1 MAVNPQL
8 MRVDYAG
15 QLGQLG
21 QTIGQG
27 IQGYKRGQTQEL
39 AGKAMM
45 GDPSAMEGL
54 MMRDPAMAAQVQ
66 DRLSAQQAAQ
76 QQQEQ
81 AILGKLAEEK
91 RDLFERLGG
100 AETPEDFVANAT
112 RAVQVGMYPTIAS
125 TMGKEDQFDAED
137 YGIAKTFHQL
147 SLDPEKKTG
156 LIRDM
161 DAMGLDPATPEGQE
175 FIRDY
180 YEKSG
185 GTNISVNTGT
195 AGATDEFDRA
205 FGDSGEGRRLAI
217 QARSLSRKEEIPP
230 QEAIERVALQKD
242 VTQSERTAD
251 TYYQR
256 MVSASGDLNAME
268 NEGYSP
274 SAGDTILSNVPGGNF
289 LVGDKYHLYKTNAKE
304 WIRAKL
310 RKESGAAIPPEE
322 ERQEYETYFYMPG
335 DSPETIKLKQRRRAE
350 AERALGGERSRL
362 GGDEEQEGGGA
373 TPEAATPQRMRYN
386 PETGELE
393 PAK

>member
-289 LVGDKYHLYKTNAKE
+289 LVGA
-304 WIRAKL
+304 
-310 RKESGAAIPPEE
+310 
-322 ERQEYETYFYMPG
+322 EY
-335 DSPETIKLKQRRRAE
+335 
-350 AERALGGERSRL
+350 
-362 GGDEEQEGGGA
+362 
-373 TPEAATPQRMRYN
+373 
-386 PETGELE
+386 
-393 PAK
+393 

>member
-137 YGIAKTFHQL
+137 YGIAKTFRQL

-289 LVGDKYHLYKTNAKE
+289 LVGDKYQLYKTNAKE